1 MGKANL
7 YVLALDLVKEAEKP
21 ATSMKHLSSRVSI
34 AIYGHLRFP
43 APLLRPRSTVF
54 QMSGPV
60 LHSLKSFIVLGL
72 SELMELKSLYVLADS
87 YPS

>member
-7 YVLALDLVKEAEKP
+7 SVLPLDLVKEAEKP
-21 ATSMKHLSSRVSI
+21 ATSTKHLHSRVSI

-43 APLLRPRSTVF
+43 VPFLRPSSTVV

-60 LHSLKSFIVLGL
+60 LHSLKSFIILGL
-72 SELMELKSLYVLADS
+72 SELMELQSLCVLADS
-87 YPS
+87 